1 MKKAV
6 LLFVLRPSNL
16 HFRPNA
22 DSYTQIDQVL
32 GHKFQN
38 NQLLFAANGYFVFTP
53 DMFRGDPIPFGCGD
67 EFDVETW
74 HRLHGVDNVDWI
86 VEASITEL
94 REKYN
99 IEV

>member
-1 MKKAV
+1 
-6 LLFVLRPSNL
+6 
-16 HFRPNA
+16 
-22 DSYTQIDQVL
+22 
-32 GHKFQN
+32 
-38 NQLLFAANGYFVFTP
+38 
-53 DMFRGDPIPFGCGD
+53 MFRGDPIPFGCGD

-74 HRLHGVDNVDWI
+74 HGLHGVDNVDWI